1 MAKHADYL
9 LDPSREL
16 IDYDLNIYCLGEFT
30 RERPEWQIA
39 FRDYADGASI
49 DLDGLE
55 FTLPED
61 FCRAIGL
68 VDYVTTSLEGVF
80 PNEKLELW
88 MDGGLDTWIDLNS
101 FLELYAEEITPRLA
115 RRLSKLPEYREVA
128 LDRHK

>member
-1 MAKHADYL
+1 MHKHADY

-16 IDYDLNIYCLGEFT
+16 IDYDLNIYHLGEFT
-30 RERPEWQIA
+30 MEHPKWSIA

-68 VDYVTTSLEGVF
+68 VDYVTTSLDDVF
-80 PNEKLELW
+80 PNEKLECW

-101 FLELYAEEITPRLA
+101 FLELYADDITPRLA

-128 LDRHK
+128 LDRH